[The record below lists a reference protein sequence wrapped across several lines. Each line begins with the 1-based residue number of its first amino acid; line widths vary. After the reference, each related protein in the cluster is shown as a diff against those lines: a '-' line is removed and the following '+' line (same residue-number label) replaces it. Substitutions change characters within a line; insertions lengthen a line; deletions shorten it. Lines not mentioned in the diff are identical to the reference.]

1 LAELSGF
8 VVPNL
13 IIYSITYETPRLYGY
28 EWDASFV
35 IYETTNTQMLPIFGQ
50 LVKGPLPPQQWQ
62 KDEEQGRH
70 MYSCYQDVYGYVHF
84 SDNYFNVGTLMADKT
99 YSIELWNAN
108 LTDSVSL
115 NSLGQVGTDGI
126 LFEGP
131 LSYPY
136 VFSPMEAQNY
146 RFKVTTIGPPIIDA
160 TYSFNFNEYTIPIRF
175 EGRRLV
181 VFYWIPKNNFTEKL
195 EWLTDLIETYNDEQ
209 RIALRIAPRRS
220 ITYNYIKTPD
230 EASAIQTLTKAWVYR
245 NWGVPIWVEATK
257 IGSVSAGATTI
268 SFDTTNASYKDAA
281 FIWENDNKNEALIIT
296 ELRSNGIDLEQHVRN
311 DYTNA
316 LIMPL
321 HFGITP
327 EGINFKQN
335 YGSVEAST
343 TFIIVDETY
352 IGANPFGTYDG
363 YAIIDKNVLVQDIN
377 QRVYR
382 ASTLID
388 NGQGLIE
395 VEADRNII
403 DKTSILGKVTNTKA
417 DLWNWRK
424 LLHSRRGKQYAFLLP
439 TFQKDITII
448 ETIWSGTSTAKI
460 KGLGLSAFATFPIR
474 TQLAL
479 TNGNTYNIKITSANP
494 IPDSAN
500 ETVTF
505 DTSFGFDIKPED
517 IVRWSFID
525 LVRFDADSITLEYDG
540 IVMKC
545 AVPVK
550 VVSA

>member
-1 LAELSGF
+1 MAELSGF
-8 VVPNL
+8 IVPNL
-13 IIYSITYETPRLYGY
+13 IAYDLEFETPRLYGY
-28 EWDASFV
+28 FWDATPT
-35 IYETTNTQMLPIFGQ
+35 IYTTLHVQQKHIPSTW
-50 LVKGPLPPQQWQ
+50 VKGPLPPQQWQ

-281 FIWENDNKNEALIIT
+281 FIWGNDNKNEALIIT

-403 DKTSILGKVTNTKA
+403 DKTSILGKITNTKA

-424 LLHSRRGKQYAFLLP
+424 FLHYMMGRQGVFLLP
-439 TFQKDITII
+439 TFQKDVTLL
-448 ETIWSGTSTAKI
+448 ETLYSGATSARI
-460 KGLGLSAFATFPIR
+460 KGLALSNSGVFPIR
-474 TQLAL
+474 TQIELKDG
-479 TNGNTYNIKITSANP
+479 TIYYRKITSVSP
-494 IPDSAN
+494 IPDSNDEFA
-500 ETVTF
+500 VIDSSFTF
-505 DTSFGFDIKPED
+505 DLNPED
-517 IVRWSFID
+517 IARWSFID
-525 LVRFDADSITLEYDG
+525 LVRFDADSITMDFEG
-540 IVMKC
+540 MVMKC
-545 AVPVK
+545 AIPVK